1 MFSKIKKNLYIFIG
15 TFFLIVG
22 GVGIVVPILPTTP
35 FLILTSLCYMKGSKR
50 LYNWIIHNR
59 IFGNFI
65 KNYYEGNGVSLQA
78 KLVSISFLW
87 LTISI
92 SIFFIVEIVWIEI
105 ILVVIAIAVTSHIV
119 LLKRRK
125 NNEIISGIHDT
136 Q

>member
-1 MFSKIKKNLYIFIG
+1 MLSKIKKNLYIFIG
-15 TFFLIVG
+15 TFFLIIG
-22 GVGIVVPILPTTP
+22 GIGIVIPILPTTP
-35 FLILTSLCYMKGSKR
+35 FLILTTICYMRGSKR
-50 LYNWIIHNR
+50 LYNWIIKNR

-87 LTISI
+87 ITISI

-105 ILVVIAIAVTSHIV
+105 ILVVIAMAVTAHIA

-125 NNEIISGIHDT
+125 NNEIISSINDT
-136 Q
+136 